1 MSWPTG
7 NTISTERVAVRF
19 LVPND
24 AWIRQSLMGAML
36 ALETPFS
43 WDYEGDIDPRIAAAM
58 YRVVMRTVQVQSLTV
73 GQIVCFPADDMQYIG
88 QDPLNG
94 PSQWRK
100 CDGASYL
107 KADFPDCYAVIGD
120 TFGADST
127 HFSVPDMRGRVLVDA
142 GNGTGLS
149 AYSLGDTFGEESH
162 TLSSGEM
169 PSHSH
174 SESGAVS
181 TLINGG
187 LEAPASAAVPTTTV
201 TGNTG
206 GGGAHENRQP
216 SIALFYY
223 IQVEL

>member
-1 MSWPTG
+1 
-7 NTISTERVAVRF
+7 
-19 LVPND
+19 
-24 AWIRQSLMGAML
+24 MGAML

-43 WDYEGDIDPRIAAAM
+43 WDYEGDIDPRIAAAVF
-58 YRVVMRTVQVQSLTV
+58 RVALRTVQVQSLTV
-73 GQIVCFPADDMQYIG
+73 GQIVCFPADNMEYIG

-107 KADFPDCYAVIGD
+107 KSDFPDLYAVIGD
-120 TFGADST
+120 TFGADAT
-127 HFSVPDMRGRVLVDA
+127 HFNVPDLRGRVVVDA
-142 GNGTGLS
+142 GHGSGLS
-149 AYSLGDTFGEESH
+149 NRSLGDTLGEESH

-174 SESGAVS
+174 TEGSAVS

-187 LEAPASAAVPTTTV
+187 LEAPASAAVPVSSV
-201 TGNTG
+201 TGSTG
-206 GGGAHENRQP
+206 GGGAHENMQP
-216 SIALFYY
+216 SLVLFYY